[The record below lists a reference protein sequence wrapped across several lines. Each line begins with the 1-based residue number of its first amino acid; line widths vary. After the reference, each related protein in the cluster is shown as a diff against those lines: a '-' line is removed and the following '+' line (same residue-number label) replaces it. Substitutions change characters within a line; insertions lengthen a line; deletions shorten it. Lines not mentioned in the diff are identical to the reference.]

1 MPLDSRIIE
10 LVEDLFGSLGAI
22 SVRNMFGGGGVYC
35 DGVMFAL
42 IANGVIYL
50 KADARSRPGFEAE
63 GLGPFVYH
71 GKAKPVAMS
80 YWRVPERLLDDPD
93 EAVDWGRE
101 AVRAARD
108 ACVAPLKKK
117 PRGRG

>member
-1 MPLDSRIIE
+1 MPLDPRMSE
-10 LVEDLFGSLGAI
+10 LAEELFGALGRI

-42 IANGVIYL
+42 IAYGVIYL
-50 KADARSRPGFEAE
+50 KADARSQANFKAE

-80 YWRVPERLLDDPD
+80 YWRMPERLLDDPD
-93 EAVDWGRE
+93 EAVAWGRD

-108 ACVAPLKKK
+108 ARGVPAKKK
-117 PRGRG
+117 PRGKG